1 MRLAAASWLAYAEGR
16 KDEALA
22 LARSAAEL
30 DEKAGKHPVTPGSI
44 LPPRELLGDML
55 LEMGRAEEAL
65 AAYEASLRE
74 APGRFNSLYGAGRA
88 AEAAGRRDVAARM
101 YGALLAQCVAGSP
114 ARRARASAEV
124 RGAATAALS
133 KS

>member
-1 MRLAAASWLAYAEGR
+1 
-16 KDEALA
+16 
-22 LARSAAEL
+22 
-30 DEKAGKHPVTPGSI
+30 VTPGSI

-65 AAYEASLRE
+65 AAYEASLQD

-101 YGALLAQCVAGSP
+101 YGALLEQCVSGSQRAELAQ
-114 ARRARASAEV
+114 ARKYV
-124 RGAATAALS
+124 AATAAL
-133 KS
+133 